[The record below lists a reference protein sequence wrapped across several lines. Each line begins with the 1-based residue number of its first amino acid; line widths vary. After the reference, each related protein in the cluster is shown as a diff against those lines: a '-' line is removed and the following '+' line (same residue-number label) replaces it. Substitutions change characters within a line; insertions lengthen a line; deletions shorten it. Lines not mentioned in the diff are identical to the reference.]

1 MQNLVIFNFLV
12 LSTIAGFP
20 SDNCWSCKFG
30 KWRPFRS
37 RPRATVCNGGSCVPQ
52 YYAGQPACNGSS
64 CALQYYA
71 ARPSYY
77 YQNAYQQAPVQYY
90 PAQHSYYQ
98 SYSYNYPQQ
107 IASVN
112 PVSYP
117 QAQPSS
123 QSALASTAVTS
134 DQNNRPSPPAGQT
147 PQ

>member
-1 MQNLVIFNFLV
+1 MQTLVILNFLV
-12 LSTIAGFP
+12 VSTIAGVP

-37 RPRATVCNGGSCVPQ
+37 RPRATVCNGSSCVSQ
-52 YYAGQPACNGSS
+52 YYAAQPACNGSS
-64 CALQYYA
+64 CVPQYYA
-71 ARPSYY
+71 AQPSYY
-77 YQNAYQQAPVQYY
+77 YQNAYQQTPVQYY

-98 SYSYNYPQQ
+98 SYSYDYPQQ

-123 QSALASTAVTS
+123 QSALASAAVTS
-134 DQNNRPSPPAGQT
+134 DQNNSPSPPTRQT
-147 PQ
+147 SQ